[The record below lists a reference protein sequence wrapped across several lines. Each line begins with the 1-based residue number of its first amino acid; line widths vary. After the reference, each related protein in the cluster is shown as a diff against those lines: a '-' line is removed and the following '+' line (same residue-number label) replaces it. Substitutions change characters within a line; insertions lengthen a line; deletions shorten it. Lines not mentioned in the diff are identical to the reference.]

1 MQQQLSFLDLV
12 LDGKTRKT
20 RREVFLDQM
29 EKVIPWALLVQLIEP
44 FYPKGKRGRPPV
56 GLERMLRLYFVQLWN
71 NFSDEGTE
79 DALYDMPVLA
89 RFVGMDLTSERV
101 PDATTLKN
109 FRHLLEDNQ
118 LAPKILAQING
129 LLTDQGLMLKE
140 GTVVDA
146 TLIAAP
152 SSTKNRDKQRDPE
165 MHSTKKGGQWYF
177 GMKMHIGVDAAS
189 GLTHSALGTAAN
201 VSDVVKAGDLLHGD
215 EKRVYADAGYTGVE
229 KRDEVADV
237 EVAWYVALKR
247 STVKA
252 LPEGEEKTLTT
263 YIEKIKAHVRAKVE
277 HPFNVIK
284 NRFGHRKTR
293 YRGIAKNEHQ
303 WQMLFAL
310 TNVYM
315 TRKAVMARGVA

>member
-109 FRHLLEDNQ
+109 FRHL
-118 LAPKILAQING
+118 I
-129 LLTDQGLMLKE
+129 
-140 GTVVDA
+140 
-146 TLIAAP
+146 
-152 SSTKNRDKQRDPE
+152 
-165 MHSTKKGGQWYF
+165 GG
-177 GMKMHIGVDAAS
+177 
-189 GLTHSALGTAAN
+189 
-201 VSDVVKAGDLLHGD
+201 
-215 EKRVYADAGYTGVE
+215 
-229 KRDEVADV
+229 
-237 EVAWYVALKR
+237 
-247 STVKA
+247 
-252 LPEGEEKTLTT
+252 
-263 YIEKIKAHVRAKVE
+263 
-277 HPFNVIK
+277 
-284 NRFGHRKTR
+284 
-293 YRGIAKNEHQ
+293 
-303 WQMLFAL
+303 
-310 TNVYM
+310 
-315 TRKAVMARGVA
+315 